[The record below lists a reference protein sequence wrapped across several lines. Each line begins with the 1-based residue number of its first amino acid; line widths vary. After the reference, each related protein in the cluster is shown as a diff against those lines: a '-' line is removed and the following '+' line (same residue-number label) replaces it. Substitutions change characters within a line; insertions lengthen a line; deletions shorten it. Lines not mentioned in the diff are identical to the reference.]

1 MIRALLAWLDRRI
14 DGRIVARGYERFE
27 RERQA
32 LPPGTPMRAY
42 YDEVARIGA
51 GADVSRSRTGGAGR
65 TPRPRPSPRPSR
77 VLG

>member
-51 GADVSRSRTGGAGR
+51 EARARDAAKAAAEGR
-65 TPRPRPSPRPSR
+65 R
-77 VLG
+77 